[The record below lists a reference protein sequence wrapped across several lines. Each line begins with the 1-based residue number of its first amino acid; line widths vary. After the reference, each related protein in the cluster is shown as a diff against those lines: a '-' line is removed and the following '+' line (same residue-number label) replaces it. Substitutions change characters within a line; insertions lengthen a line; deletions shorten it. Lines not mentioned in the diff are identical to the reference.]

1 MKTVVDLFW
10 RPGYAIKDYLQG
22 KRKNY

>member
-1 MKTVVDLFW
+1 MDLFW